1 MARHGQNPMR
11 WVKENN
17 SHSDISISTV
27 THIPF
32 LDGYYEESLDI
43 LKLCLESLL
52 KNTKLSFDLYV
63 FDNGSCKE
71 VIDYLKDL
79 YDKNHINY
87 LILSNDNIGKVG
99 AWNNLFGVAQ
109 GKYICYMDS
118 DVYFTNGWLEETL
131 EIFKSFP
138 NAGMVT
144 AQPAR
149 RHLPKYCNSTIDGAR
164 KDVNIEIKEGDLL
177 PKAYLNACAYG
188 LGRTPDEYYKLIEG
202 ENDILLTS
210 GGKKAFVSADHF
222 QFVIKKDLIKSLL
235 PLENTVPLG
244 PEAVYQLDDQ
254 VDRKNAWRLSTT
266 KYLVH
271 HIGNKLPRGEEEK
284 SIISNYFNMNETL
297 NNKLSKKKSGVK
309 SRILRLLLKKINTW
323 SYNLLYKKKDI
334 DY

>member
-11 WVKENN
+11 WVKEIN
-17 SHSDISISTV
+17 SHSDIAICTI

-52 KNTKLSFDLYV
+52 NNTQSSFDLYV

-71 VIDYLKDL
+71 VIDYLKEL
-79 YDKNHINY
+79 YDNHQINY

-99 AWNNLFGVAQ
+99 AWNNLFGAAQ

-118 DVYFTNGWLEETL
+118 DVYFNDGWLEETL
-131 EIFKSFP
+131 EIFKSFSK
-138 NAGMVT
+138 AGMVT

-177 PKAYLNACAYG
+177 PNSYINACAYG
-188 LGRTPDEYYKLIEG
+188 LGRTPDEYFKIIEG
-202 ENDILLTS
+202 ENDILLTL
-210 GGKKAFVSADHF
+210 GDKKAFVSADHF
-222 QFVIKKDLIKSLL
+222 QFVIKNDLIKSLL
-235 PLENTVPLG
+235 PLENIIPLG
-244 PEAVYQLDDQ
+244 PEAVYQLDEQ
-254 VDRKNAWRLSTT
+254 VDRKKAWRLSTT

-271 HIGNKLPRGEEEK
+271 HIGNKLPKGEEEK
-284 SIISNYFNMNETL
+284 SIIFNDFIMDETL
-297 NNKLSKKKSGVK
+297 NNKILKKKSGVK
-309 SRILRLLLKKINTW
+309 SRMFRVLLKKINTW
-323 SYNLLYKKKDI
+323 SYHLLYKKRDV
-334 DY
+334 DN